1 MWRRRLVLSYQP
13 DFSFLF
19 LTSFSPSLP
28 LKGKYSTVDQPQQLV
43 EQQRRAS
50 LSASVFVIYHLI
62 DAPMIKK
69 NVLNNIYHQFLKGVK
84 HPNEPVHLSFL
95 SGS

>member
-1 MWRRRLVLSYQP
+1 MWRRRPVLSYQP
-13 DFSFLF
+13 DFSLLF

-28 LKGKYSTVDQPQQLV
+28 LKGKYSTVDQPQQPV
-43 EQQRRAS
+43 EQRRAS
-50 LSASVFVIYHLI
+50 LSASVFVIYRLI

-69 NVLNNIYHQFLKGVK
+69 NVLNNIYHQFLKGFK